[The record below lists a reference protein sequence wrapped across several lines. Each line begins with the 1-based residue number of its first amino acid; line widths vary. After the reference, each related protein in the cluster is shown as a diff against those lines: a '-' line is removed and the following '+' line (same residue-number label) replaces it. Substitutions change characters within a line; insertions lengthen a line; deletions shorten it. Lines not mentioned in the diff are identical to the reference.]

1 MKIRDLKD
9 DNSIM
14 MVIDANKEV
23 KEIVYDMVCKIE
35 TDKLYD
41 FLDSFMDFYFIDF
54 GVDDFK
60 EPYFGIELVAD
71 VGPYEFEQII
81 EKVKALD
88 NYNIDFNMYEIFKAF
103 DQFNQ
108 GIDDEDCSMVTKAY
122 DTIRELLTE
131 GCHEARKRVDE
142 REYLLV
148 EFKAYLND
156 CVYKFKNL
164 KENYDDIE
172 NIIDKEIDDDFCIIE
187 EPQTPKMRK
196 FKEASDEDF
205 DKIWK
210 NNPKFVEMIQDAF
223 IQDRQDYL
231 NDTTFENIKGAS
243 VYIDVK
249 NNVCLINVYDSKKF
263 SSSILSIPEV
273 QFYLDEDLME
283 ILQKDDDITE
293 AELSKI
299 IGELKL
305 MVNTA
310 HDVTK
315 YETELKDYFM
325 NNDED
330 FIDEATLYYDDNFIL
345 YRTFA

>member
-1 MKIRDLKD
+1 MKIRDLKTRKD
-9 DNSIM
+9 MM
-14 MVIDANKEV
+14 MVFDANESVRKGVEYL
-23 KEIVYDMVCKIE
+23 VYENEKQNMD
-35 TDKLYD
+35 D
-41 FLDSFMDFYFIDF
+41 FLDKFEGIFIYTDYNF
-54 GVDDFK
+54 ICGVVDVSLKPHGKVSSIIEIIDNLDDYDYLPPEFNLHK
-60 EPYFGIELVAD
+60 VLELSNMYIGTDDDIKAD
-71 VGPYEFEQII
+71 EILGDILDEFEEGFKRFCQR
-81 EKVKALD
+81 VKSRD
-88 NYNIDFNMYEIFKAF
+88 
-103 DQFNQ
+103 
-108 GIDDEDCSMVTKAY
+108 
-122 DTIRELLTE
+122 
-131 GCHEARKRVDE
+131 
-142 REYLLV
+142 YLLYSL
-148 EFKAYLND
+148 E
-156 CVYKFKNL
+156 KFISCDFDSFEYIL
-164 KENYDDIE
+164 
-172 NIIDKEIDDDFCIIE
+172 DKEIDDDFCIIE

-205 DKIWK
+205 NKIWK

-273 QFYLDEDLME
+273 QFYWDEDLME

-315 YETELKDYFM
+315 DETELKDYFM
-325 NNDED
+325 SNDED
-330 FIDEATLYYDDNFIL
+330 FIDEATLYYDDNFVL
-345 YRTFA
+345 YRILSFA